1 MFASS
6 SEKKVSRWKSDYNP
20 RRKLTPVPFSPP
32 LVCYGLGLGREGIAI
47 GVVGDTWFRQK
58 KNIHC
63 RTVTSSNAEM
73 TVIQLNAATSET
85 TTGEG
90 GKDENVEGG
99 GKKTKLTIKTKNSA
113 RVEV

>member
-1 MFASS
+1 
-6 SEKKVSRWKSDYNP
+6 
-20 RRKLTPVPFSPP
+20 
-32 LVCYGLGLGREGIAI
+32 
-47 GVVGDTWFRQK
+47 
-58 KNIHC
+58 
-63 RTVTSSNAEM
+63 M

-99 GKKTKLTIKTKNSA
+99 EKKTKLTIKTKNSA